1 MPTQELIRWL
11 RNFSKMFKDKSTIMV
26 AFSQAADR
34 LEELEERVA
43 IMSESKEPIRCY
55 ECAWFEPENAE
66 EGCTSGH
73 CRKRYAPCENE
84 LVDMTFYCG
93 YAEPKEENDEA
104 D

>member
-1 MPTQELIRWL
+1 MTATELIQWL
-11 RNFSKMFKDKSTIMV
+11 RDFADVHGKYTVVRANCTE
-26 AFSQAADR
+26 AANR
-34 LEELEERVA
+34 LEELDERVA

-93 YAEPKEENDEA
+93 YAEAKDGKE
-104 D
+104 